1 MKYDKSDLSDTPH
14 HIQSLGPWKDQN
26 STLTVKWNH
35 SGDTSVR
42 QPRSTIQT
50 SETPT
55 PDLCR
60 DTGRHRA
67 RPASSDAKRRL
78 QRVGV
83 ATTTTS
89 TPLPQLYDIARRR
102 NAETGSFNPV
112 PPLTPTRIRQNLSL
126 PPSKN
131 GILSPPAA
139 TEYVIETCPA
149 SVCYHR
155 S

>member
-1 MKYDKSDLSDTPH
+1 MINRPSVTHNTTSTK
-14 HIQSLGPWKDQN
+14 GPD
-26 STLTVKWNH
+26 STLTVKWTH
-35 SGDTSVR
+35 RGDTSVP
-42 QPRSTIQT
+42 QPRITIQT

-60 DTGRHRA
+60 DRGRHRA

-83 ATTTTS
+83 ATTTS
-89 TPLPQLYDIARRR
+89 TPLPQLYDIVRRR

-112 PPLTPTRIRQNLSL
+112 PSLTPTRIRQTRSL

-131 GILSPPAA
+131 GISPPAA
-139 TEYVIETCPA
+139 TANVIETCPA
-149 SVCYHR
+149 TFCYHK
-155 S
+155 